1 MIKVDIYDLSLGDLQ
16 ALLAEMGEP
25 KFRAKQLYRQLYVNW
40 AESPE
45 EMSDL
50 SKALRSKL
58 SEQVVFGAIEHVRVF
73 SGDEGMTR
81 KAVWKLP
88 GGETIE
94 TVLMVYKDRATVC
107 VSSQAGCPMG
117 CVFCATAKLGF
128 MQDLTSGQMI
138 AQVLWA
144 ARELK
149 GIDEHKRLSNVV
161 YMGMGEPFNN
171 YDPWWGSVDRLHDPN
186 GFNLGARSFTVST
199 VGLIPGIERLAKESL
214 PINLAISLHTAY
226 DERRSALMPVN
237 RKYPIADLIAASRA
251 YAAET
256 GRRVS
261 FEYCLIKGENDS
273 IEEANALADL
283 LLADR
288 FPCHIN
294 LIPWN
299 PVSGTALERSTRDAV
314 NAFQAE
320 LEARGVPC
328 TIRIQRGVDIDAAC
342 GQLAGAEAAT

>member
-58 SEQVVFGAIEHVRVF
+58 SEQVVFGAIELVRVF

-144 ARELK
+144 A
-149 GIDEHKRLSNVV
+149 
-161 YMGMGEPFNN
+161 P
-171 YDPWWGSVDRLHDPN
+171 
-186 GFNLGARSFTVST
+186 T
-199 VGLIPGIERLAKESL
+199 VGVIHSTTRRISSL
-214 PINLAISLHTAY
+214 PGWPCRWPSTQDCSTSAAKV
-226 DERRSALMPVN
+226 RRCSGAW
-237 RKYPIADLIAASRA
+237 ASP
-251 YAAET
+251 
-256 GRRVS
+256 
-261 FEYCLIKGENDS
+261 
-273 IEEANALADL
+273 
-283 LLADR
+283 LLA
-288 FPCHIN
+288 C
-294 LIPWN
+294 
-299 PVSGTALERSTRDAV
+299 
-314 NAFQAE
+314 
-320 LEARGVPC
+320 
-328 TIRIQRGVDIDAAC
+328 
-342 GQLAGAEAAT
+342 